1 MSLKLL
7 NLALQ
12 WAPNSALICVFK
24 KYHIYTYK
32 QLFLFSV
39 SSWRR
44 AIILRDDDMYT
55 IHTWSY
61 LLNVRT
67 STYRFW
73 GSTKRNKSEN
83 SSWKPH
89 LPCRQILQRYL
100 TDPNSSTYP
109 LAVPPRSWLAQIG
122 GVNMERSP
130 QFWQMCDICEDM
142 FSVCIIDVLYFVVF
156 EYIVCIRLCYWIFVT
171 SKNYGHIFSYCNGWN
186 WRWTNRSWLTF
197 GHDLIICW
205 ITGRFAHL
213 EDFYLDTWQDQK
225 L

>member
-1 MSLKLL
+1 M
-7 NLALQ
+7 
-12 WAPNSALICVFK
+12 
-24 KYHIYTYK
+24 
-32 QLFLFSV
+32 FLFSV

-55 IHTWSY
+55 WSY

-67 STYRFW
+67 ST
-73 GSTKRNKSEN
+73 KRNKSES
-83 SSWKPH
+83 SSWKQH
-89 LPCRQILQRYL
+89 LPA
-100 TDPNSSTYP
+100 DSSKIPHGSQQFNVSTCCSTSKLGGP
-109 LAVPPRSWLAQIG
+109 IG

-142 FSVCIIDVLYFVVF
+142 FSVCIIDVLHVSVF
-156 EYIVCIRLCYWIFVT
+156 EYIVCIRLCYWIFMI

-197 GHDLIICW
+197 VHDLIICW
-205 ITGRFAHL
+205 ITGRLAHL

-225 L
+225 VY